1 MTVGIQPAAVPMNVE
16 PAPAAGHSGRL
27 ALIILSAIVLLFAGT
42 YAFAWSQANA
52 LSSRYLL
59 DADQSYQRGDY
70 LKALVGYQDFNPAS
84 NTYVTHGGY
93 LQVER
98 IWNGRYA
105 WPVPAG
111 VQRAPERANEIINQK
126 LTIDQAVQFVQE
138 NTGKPNPYFGV
149 IYLRLGELYQLKG
162 DNADAHDVYQTVIQS
177 FKDQPDLIKQAQDR
191 LAQLPSK

>member
-1 MTVGIQPAAVPMNVE
+1 M
-16 PAPAAGHSGRL
+16 
-27 ALIILSAIVLLFAGT
+27 
-42 YAFAWSQANA
+42 
-52 LSSRYLL
+52 
-59 DADQSYQRGDY
+59 
-70 LKALVGYQDFNPAS
+70 GYQDFNPAS

-162 DNADAHDVYQTVIQS
+162 DNADAAMSTRRSSSPSRISQT
-177 FKDQPDLIKQAQDR
+177 
-191 LAQLPSK
+191 